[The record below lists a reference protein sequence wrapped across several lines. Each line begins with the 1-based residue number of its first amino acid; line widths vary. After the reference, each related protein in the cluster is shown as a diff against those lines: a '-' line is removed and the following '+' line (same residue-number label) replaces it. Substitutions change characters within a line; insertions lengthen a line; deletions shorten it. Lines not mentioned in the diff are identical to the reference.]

1 MTAPQQFPFSPE
13 AFAEARL
20 NATMTIDMLQSVP
33 ESRRPGPEE
42 IAELFSHRGHLSPEA
57 HVVAL
62 CATVGVLFRL
72 LSDRPE

>member
-1 MTAPQQFPFSPE
+1 MTAPQFPFSPE
-13 AFAEARL
+13 AFSEARL
-20 NATMTIDMLQSVP
+20 NVSMTVDMLQSVP

-42 IAELFSHRGHLSPEA
+42 IAELFSDRQQLSPEE

-62 CATVGVLFRL
+62 CATVGVMFRL